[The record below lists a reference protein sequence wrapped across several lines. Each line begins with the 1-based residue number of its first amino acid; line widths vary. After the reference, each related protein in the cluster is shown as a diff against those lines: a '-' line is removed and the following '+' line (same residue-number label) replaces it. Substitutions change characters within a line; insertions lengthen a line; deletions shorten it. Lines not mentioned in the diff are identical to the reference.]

1 MTKKLAIEEG
11 NLLMTIKKQLSMFAY
26 TANKK
31 IYVVS
36 SYPQSPQQTLP
47 SHESFAPPLRI
58 ELPNP
63 FPPPLDTSTTALVS
77 FP

>member
-36 SYPQSPQQTLP
+36 SYPQSPPANP
-47 SHESFAPPLRI
+47 SL
-58 ELPNP
+58 
-63 FPPPLDTSTTALVS
+63 T
-77 FP
+77 